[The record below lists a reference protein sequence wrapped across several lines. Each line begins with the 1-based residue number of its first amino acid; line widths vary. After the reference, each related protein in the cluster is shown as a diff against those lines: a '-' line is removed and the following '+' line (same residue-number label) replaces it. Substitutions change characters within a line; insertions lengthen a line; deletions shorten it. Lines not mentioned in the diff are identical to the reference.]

1 MADEDLEESEGSSGG
16 LLKVILI
23 VIGAILL
30 IAVTVGT
37 TLFFSGFFERKS
49 EADPE
54 TVLEEMEEEIEQT
67 EADLAG
73 PGPKTAEI
81 EQVFL
86 ISYYVF
92 ADPFQVN
99 LKGSRKIMQVK
110 LGVSTYYDKS
120 IMFDEEEGTEGWIPR
135 HKVGIRAEILKIL
148 RGVNVSDLEEEDYES
163 RLLEDLRL
171 AINST
176 LEKYEKT
183 TSAPIEEV
191 YFTEF
196 IVQ

>member
-37 TLFFSGFFERKS
+37 TLFFSGFFEPKS

-81 EQVFL
+81 EEVFL
-86 ISYYVF
+86 ISY
-92 ADPFQVN
+92 
-99 LKGSRKIMQVK
+99 
-110 LGVSTYYDKS
+110 
-120 IMFDEEEGTEGWIPR
+120 
-135 HKVGIRAEILKIL
+135 
-148 RGVNVSDLEEEDYES
+148 
-163 RLLEDLRL
+163 
-171 AINST
+171 
-176 LEKYEKT
+176 
-183 TSAPIEEV
+183 
-191 YFTEF
+191 
-196 IVQ
+196 